1 MLQKVIQNGIST
13 PGNVSLNTFIDTQA
27 VVNMLS
33 SSFVQF
39 SNLENFRINV
49 CSDLTNTTLILVEY
63 NNGCSRLVY
72 LQNNF
77 SEQYYYNS
85 CFMQLKDLR
94 MHKWLEI
101 SAIRTLKN
109 SKTFLLWNFIV
120 LVFLLNIYA
129 RGVLFKRFRN
139 AMVQP
144 MRTYYGKSSTSVYFL
159 IGKKLEQFTSVH
171 H

>member
-13 PGNVSLNTFIDTQA
+13 PGNVSPNTFIDTQA

-33 SSFVQF
+33 SSFVPF

-63 NNGCSRLVY
+63 NNGYSRLVY

-77 SEQYYYNS
+77 SKQYYYSS
-85 CFMQLKDLR
+85 CFMVLKDLR

-101 SAIRTLKN
+101 SAIRTLKK
-109 SKTFLLWNFIV
+109 SKNFLLWN
-120 LVFLLNIYA
+120 LTVFLLNTPRIRQRSFVETFQA
-129 RGVLFKRFRN
+129 Q
-139 AMVQP
+139 MVQT
-144 MRTYYGKSSTSVYFL
+144 MRNG
-159 IGKKLEQFTSVH
+159 
-171 H
+171 